1 MSTRT
6 STIRRMEFRPR
17 RRPRARPRKPNPP
30 NTPNPQPATRQP
42 AARCQQ
48 PAASRQPPEAN
59 PIPNTQYPIP
69 NTGYPIS
76 GAMQT
81 FMSTA
86 FEAYFLMSVK
96 RLGQIQK
103 RNNSTPSL
111 CTNSPRSCLP
121 KIVFRIDKKWQKP
134 CGYR

>member
-1 MSTRT
+1 VLVLENPIHQTPPTR
-6 STIRRMEFRPR
+6 
-17 RRPRARPRKPNPP
+17 
-30 NTPNPQPATRQP
+30 NPQPASQLQD
-42 AARCQQ
+42 ASSQQ
-48 PAASRQPPEAN
+48 PAASSQPPEAN

>member
-30 NTPNPQPATRQP
+30 NTRNPQLVTRNPQHSTPNPQPVSYLP
-42 AARCQQ
+42 AA
-48 PAASRQPPEAN
+48 EG
-59 PIPNTQYPIP
+59 QYPIP

-76 GAMQT
+76 GAMLT
-81 FMSTA
+81 PMSTA
-86 FEAYFLMSVK
+86 FEAYFLMRVK
-96 RLGQIQK
+96 RLGEIQK

-111 CTNSPRSCLP
+111 CTKSPRSCLP
-121 KIVFRIDKKWQKP
+121 KIVFRIDKKWQNP
-134 CGYR
+134 CGY